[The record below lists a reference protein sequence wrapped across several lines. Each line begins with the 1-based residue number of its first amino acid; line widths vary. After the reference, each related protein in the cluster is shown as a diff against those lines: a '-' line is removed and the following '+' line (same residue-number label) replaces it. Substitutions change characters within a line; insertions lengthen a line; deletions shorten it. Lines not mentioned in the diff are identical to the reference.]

1 MADSVPR
8 DLRGRVM
15 AAMGRGSI
23 LIGAAGGGTGGP
35 GMGYMFTI
43 PVMIASVVGGLLYS
57 MNPNYPWI
65 GILGTAIIQLISII
79 LFIRDPEKV
88 EK

>member
-1 MADSVPR
+1 
-8 DLRGRVM
+8 
-15 AAMGRGSI
+15 
-23 LIGAAGGGTGGP
+23 
-35 GMGYMFTI
+35 MGYLFTI

-57 MNPNYPWI
+57 MNPGYPWI